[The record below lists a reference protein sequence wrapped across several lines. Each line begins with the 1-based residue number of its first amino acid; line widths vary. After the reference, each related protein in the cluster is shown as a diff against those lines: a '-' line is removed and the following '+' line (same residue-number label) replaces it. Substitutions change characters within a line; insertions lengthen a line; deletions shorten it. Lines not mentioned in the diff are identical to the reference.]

1 VLSSFLERAVSTA
14 SAETVG
20 NGLAPGASNG
30 AALKHGVNE
39 SDCRSNGIITFLKLH
54 RFYMSTRN
62 SYLIA
67 AGIVSLA
74 ALLLL
79 PSFAAR
85 AAAASLLL
93 LGGIVFVVRVML
105 SQTSNEELQ
114 ERDVHADQANDE
126 SPTGIFALGKL
137 FEATMSGMREGLLV
151 VDKDMRVV
159 ASNAAAHSLFN
170 LSRGKL
176 ESQRLTELTRNPA
189 IYDAFLDALKGTER
203 SGVKVETHGPERLVF
218 DLRVVPLAGS
228 NGKVADGGKGAQ
240 GALGVFIDI
249 TRIERL
255 EHVRQEFLSNVSH
268 ELRTP
273 LTAILAFV
281 ETLETGA
288 IDDWESSRRFLSI
301 IRKNAFRMNNL
312 IDDILELSAI
322 EAGNVQV
329 RAEEVELYPIVND
342 VISSLTTKSSG
353 EGIAINN
360 AVDREAMVYADARRL
375 EQMLTNLVDNA
386 IKFNRE
392 NGKVTIKF
400 ESGARGDEQ
409 RGSAPETRTRGSSPR
424 VSKSVVTQALQSETA
439 RRDKIIV
446 EDTGEGIP
454 AQHLERLFERF
465 YRVDRAR
472 SRDMGGTGLGLA
484 IVKHLARAHG
494 GEVTVTS
501 ELGKGSTFTI
511 ELPCL

>member
-1 VLSSFLERAVSTA
+1 
-14 SAETVG
+14 
-20 NGLAPGASNG
+20 
-30 AALKHGVNE
+30 LK
-39 SDCRSNGIITFLKLH
+39 SLDDFWCKAMPKRYII
-54 RFYMSTRN
+54 
-62 SYLIA
+62 LIA
-67 AGIVSLA
+67 ACVVSLA
-74 ALLLL
+74 LVILL
-79 PSFAAR
+79 PSFTVR
-85 AAAASLLL
+85 AAVASLILL
-93 LGGIVFVVRVML
+93 LVVIWLVRVFL
-105 SQTSNEELQ
+105 TKTSTENLQATGVAANLQDETSSQE
-114 ERDVHADQANDE
+114 
-126 SPTGIFALGKL
+126 IFALGKL

-159 ASNAAAHSLFN
+159 ASNAAALRLFN

-189 IYDAFLDALKGTER
+189 IYSAFLDALQGKER

-218 DLRVVPLAGS
+218 DLRVVPLSSANGRLAGR
-228 NGKVADGGKGAQ
+228 NPGAQ
-240 GALGVFIDI
+240 GALGVFIDV

-281 ETLETGA
+281 ETLETNA
-288 IDDWESSRRFLSI
+288 VEDEESARRFLAI
-301 IRKNAFRMNNL
+301 IRKNATRMQDL

-329 RAEEVELYPIVND
+329 RAEQVELAPIVTD
-342 VISSLTTKSSG
+342 VIASLATKAAAV
-353 EGIAINN
+353 GIVVSNSVARNT
-360 AVDREAMVYADARRL
+360 MVFADARRL
-375 EQMLTNLVDNA
+375 EQMLTNLVENA

-392 NGKVTIKF
+392 NGTVTVKF
-400 ESGARGDEQ
+400 EGGLREDAKGREAPDARASE
-409 RGSAPETRTRGSSPR
+409 
-424 VSKSVVTQALQSETA
+424 SETPA
-439 RRDKIIV
+439 RDKIIV
-446 EDTGEGIP
+446 ADTGEGIP

-472 SRDMGGTGLGLA
+472 SRAMGGTGLGLA

-511 ELPCL
+511 ELPSVPK

>member
-1 VLSSFLERAVSTA
+1 LPIT
-14 SAETVG
+14 
-20 NGLAPGASNG
+20 
-30 AALKHGVNE
+30 ALKHGVNE
-39 SDCRSNGIITFLKLH
+39 SDRPSNWIITFLKLH
-54 RFYMSTRN
+54 RFLMSFMSKRN
-62 SYLIA
+62 AYLIA

-74 ALLLL
+74 AVLLM
-79 PSFAAR
+79 PSFTAR
-85 AAAASLLL
+85 AAAAGLLL
-93 LGGIVFVVRVML
+93 LVGIVFVVRVML
-105 SQTSNEELQ
+105 SQTSNERLQ
-114 ERDVHADQANDE
+114 ERDIRADEAQDE
-126 SPTGIFALGKL
+126 SASEIFALGKL

-189 IYDAFLDALKGTER
+189 IYSAFLDALKGTER

-228 NGKVADGGKGAQ
+228 NGKVAEGGKGAQ

-288 IDDWESSRRFLSI
+288 IDDKESSQRFLSI
-301 IRKNAFRMNNL
+301 IRKNAFRMHDL

-329 RAEEVELYPIVND
+329 KAEPVELHPLVND
-342 VISSLTTKSSG
+342 VISSLTSRSSAD
-353 EGIAINN
+353 GISVSN

-392 NGKVTIKF
+392 NGQVTIKF
-400 ESGARGDEQ
+400 ESGTRDDEQ
-409 RGSAPETRTRGSSPR
+409 RRRAQETTANWGRSSR
-424 VSKSVVTQALQSETA
+424 ISKTVVTQALQSETP

-511 ELPCL
+511 ELPTIP